1 MPVYYHCQRCTACCR
16 WPGQVRLSDL
26 DIARIAAFLD
36 MSEVEFIQSH
46 TRLNQQRTGLALN
59 DQVDGSCTFLK
70 GDDCSI
76 QDVKP
81 KQCRSFPNGWNFP
94 GFEQLCQAKPLE
106 MEAEAYQEK
115 MRQDS

>member
-16 WPGQVRLSDL
+16 WPGQVQLSDL

-59 DQVDGSCTFLK
+59 DQVDGSCTFLN

-94 GFEQLCQAKPLE
+94 GFEKLCQAKPLE

-115 MRQDS
+115 MRQDR